1 MAIGTIK
8 LGNLEVSRFI
18 LGSNPQSGFSHQ
30 GVDRDQEMM
39 HYYTMDRMKAL
50 MRKAEA
56 LGIRT
61 FIGRTGHHVP
71 RLLMEHWD
79 EGGTLNWIGQSSA
92 EHCTLARS
100 AQFAVEGGAKGCFLH
115 GGVMDFKVTNG
126 QTDDIAEAIAAIR
139 DAGLPA
145 GIAGHKPGTFKWAEK
160 HLDVDFYMCC
170 YYNPISRDE
179 NAEHIS
185 GRPEWFSPDDRQL
198 MVDLIQT
205 LSKPV
210 IHYKIM
216 AAGRNDPKEAFAF
229 TARYL
234 RPQDA
239 VCVGIY
245 DKDHPTQLE
254 EDVRLF
260 EESLN
265 AVAGLSSS

>member
-1 MAIGTIK
+1 MAIGTTK

-18 LGSNPQSGFSHQ
+18 LGSNPFSGFSHQ
-30 GVDRDQEMM
+30 GVARDEEMM
-39 HYYTMDRMKAL
+39 HYYTMERMKAT
-50 MRKAEA
+50 MRQAET

-71 RLLMEHWD
+71 RLLMEHRD
-79 EGGTLNWIGQSSA
+79 EGGTLDWIGQSSA
-92 EHCTLARS
+92 EHATLARS
-100 AQFAVEGGAKGCFLH
+100 AAFAVQGGAKACFLH
-115 GGVMDFKVTNG
+115 GGVMDNKVKNNK
-126 QTDDIAEAIAAIR
+126 TDDIAEAIASLH

-145 GIAGHKPGTFKWAEK
+145 GVAGHTPRVFEWAEE
-160 HLDVDFYMCC
+160 HLNVDFYMCC

-185 GRPEWFSPDDRQL
+185 GRPEWFSPDDRQI
-198 MVDLIQT
+198 MVDLIQK

-245 DKDHPTQLE
+245 DKENPNMLE

-260 EESLN
+260 EESLST
-265 AVAGLSSS
+265 VAGLSGS